1 MPSQTAVHPTD
12 DNRPGGVPHLTMC
25 GTTNSVVTITIPEV
39 HSTPL
44 LLPVEPNL
52 TKAHQPPRASRAG
65 GPRTAS
71 IRRHGPPAPRGRLA
85 EMSYVR
91 FDSWHDV
98 LAYVAA
104 GRRSTTKPR

>member
-52 TKAHQPPRASRAG
+52 TKAHNRHERRAQAARA
-65 GPRTAS
+65 
-71 IRRHGPPAPRGRLA
+71 RRR
-85 EMSYVR
+85 
-91 FDSWHDV
+91 
-98 LAYVAA
+98 
-104 GRRSTTKPR
+104 